1 MTIIPFA
8 SFITEGNEF
17 NQAYGDAYEMG
28 TILHLHNNTAA
39 KNNNNP
45 DYKAKIAKM
54 KAAHKDALNKL
65 PPHMAERAKQASK
78 DSANAY
84 IKSLGTN
91 RGIQPEHIHEIHHSN
106 QGISDF
112 VGRKVDRASNPH
124 DLIVTGSK
132 NGDKFTHGASLKA
145 TSGTASNN
153 PVGAFATAS
162 EDHGID
168 VNTHHIWAEGRKR
181 AGLEGMS
188 GKQIKERRDDPDVK
202 EANAETQQVA
212 AHDHASS
219 FDVAPLISQKK
230 HLKFLL
236 KATPDLDYDYVK
248 GEKGGSSTPHDQLPH
263 IKAIDQA
270 KSFTTEVRNNNVH
283 IYDDKGQHIAKVEH
297 RTTHGAFSSPQANA
311 KFGTMN
317 KKDKNEEL

>member
-1 MTIIPFA
+1 MKIIPFT
-8 SFITEGNEF
+8 SFITEENKF

-39 KNNNNP
+39 KSNNNP
-45 DYKAKIAKM
+45 DYKAKITKM
-54 KAAHKDALNKL
+54 KAAHKEALNNL

-84 IKSLGTN
+84 LKSLSDN
-91 RGIQPEHIHEIHHSN
+91 RGIEPDHIHEIHHSN

-132 NGDKFTHGASLKA
+132 DGDKFTHGASLKA

-153 PVGAFATAS
+153 PVGAFASAS
-162 EDHGID
+162 ESHGIE
-168 VNTHHIWAEGRKR
+168 VNTHHVWAEGRKR
-181 AGLEGMS
+181 AGLEGLS
-188 GKQIKERRDDPDVK
+188 GKEIKERRDDPDIK

-219 FDVAPLISQKK
+219 FDVAPLAAQKK

-263 IKAIDQA
+263 IKAIDQS

-283 IYDDKGQHIAKVEH
+283 IYDDKGRHIAKVEH

-317 KKDKNEEL
+317 KKEEE